1 MVLNKK
7 KIFLISTEPSGD
19 LLGYDLILHMYKRL
33 QNIEIIGI
41 GGEKMNQLK
50 FKSFFSTEGMNVNGI
65 VEVLLK
71 LKKFIKCLS
80 KVKQLIIQTKPD
92 IVITIDSPSFNFR
105 IVKKL
110 QFLRPKTKF
119 VHLVAPTVWAWKK
132 YRAKRFANNYD
143 LILTLFDFEPRYFTR
158 YNKNTFC
165 IGHPIFYKK
174 KINTNNKKNTIT
186 FFPGSRENE
195 IEYILPKMILVYKKL
210 TFIFKDINFAIVTLP
225 SLEKKIL
232 NEIGNCKI
240 DVVSSKINKMRVL
253 KDTKLAIAASGTV
266 ILELSRN
273 LIPTIVVYDSNFFTS
288 IVIKYLVK
296 LKWAN
301 LVNIILNKDTIPEY
315 LFSNYSVDKVVNNVE
330 LFLKKRELY
339 EKQIY
344 DFLNLKSKMLINKQN
359 PMDLA
364 LEYIKNRL

>member
-19 LLGYDLILHMYKRL
+19 LLGYDLILQIYKRF

-41 GGEKMNQLK
+41 GGEKMNELN
-50 FKSFFSTEGMNVNGI
+50 FKSFFSTDGMNVNGI

-71 LKKFIKCLS
+71 LKKFIKCLNR
-80 KVKQLIIQTKPD
+80 VKQLIIQTKPD
-92 IVITIDSPSFNFR
+92 LVITIDSPSFNYR

-132 YRAKRFANNYD
+132 FRAKGFAVNYD
-143 LILTLFDFEPRYFTR
+143 LILTLFDFEPRYFKK

-174 KINTNNKKNTIT
+174 KIISNNIKNTIT

-195 IEYILPKMILVYKKL
+195 IDYILPKMILIYQKL
-210 TFIFKDINFAIVTLP
+210 SFKFKDLNFALVTLP
-225 SLEKKIL
+225 RLKRKIL
-232 NEIGNCKI
+232 NKIGNNKI
-240 DVVSSKINKMRVL
+240 NVVTSNASKIRIL

-273 LIPTIVVYDSNFFTS
+273 LIPVIVVYDSNFITS
-288 IVIKYLVK
+288 IFVKYLVK

-301 LVNIILNKDTIPEY
+301 LVNIILNKNTIPEY
-315 LFSNYSVDKVVNNVE
+315 LFSNYKVEKVVNNVE
-330 LFLKKRELY
+330 LIVKQKELY
-339 EKQIY
+339 ENQIY
-344 DFLNLKSKMLINKQN
+344 DFLKLKSKMLIKRKN

-364 LEYIKNRL
+364 LDYIKNRL

>member
-1 MVLNKK
+1 MVSNKK

-19 LLGYDLILHMYKRL
+19 LLGYDLIKQIYKRFK
-33 QNIEIIGI
+33 NIEIIGV
-41 GGEKMNQLK
+41 GGEKMNELK
-50 FKSFFSTEGMNVNGI
+50 FKSFLPTDGMNVNGI

-71 LKKFIKCLS
+71 LKKFIKYLN

-92 IVITIDSPSFNFR
+92 LVITIDSPSFNYR

-132 YRAKRFANNYD
+132 YRAKSFAVNYD
-143 LILTLFDFEPRYFTR
+143 LILTLFDFEPRYFKK

-174 KINTNNKKNTIT
+174 KLTRNNIKNTIT

-195 IEYILPKMILVYKKL
+195 IDYILPKMILVFKKL
-210 TFIFKDINFAIVTLP
+210 KFIYKDLNFALVTLP
-225 SLEKKIL
+225 SLKKKIL
-232 NEIGNCKI
+232 NEIGNN
-240 DVVSSKINKMRVL
+240 KINIVTSNALKVRIL

-273 LIPTIVVYDSNFFTS
+273 LIPSIVVYDSNFFTS
-288 IVIKYLVK
+288 IVVKYLVK

-301 LVNIILNKDTIPEY
+301 LVNIILNKNTIPEY
-315 LFSNYSVDKVVNNVE
+315 LFSNYKVDNVVSNVE
-330 LFLKKRELY
+330 LFIKQKELN
-339 EKQIY
+339 ERQIY
-344 DFLNLKSKMLINKQN
+344 DFLYLKSKMLIKKKN

-364 LEYIKNRL
+364 LDYIKNRL